1 MNAREDIRESR
12 SPERTCLATGET
24 GSKETMVRF
33 VLSPDGMIV
42 PDVAERLPGRG
53 VWVTATKEALEL
65 AVRKQVFARGFK
77 QTVKADAALPAQVE
91 RLLRERVLHWLAL
104 ANKSGEAIIGF
115 TKVEAS
121 LKEGS
126 PALLF
131 LAQDAGASDKQKIQ
145 SLAEWRGIDI
155 CSLLARDELARPFG
169 RDDTVHIALLPGG
182 IVRQMQKEIR
192 RLAGF
197 CTKVAL

>member
-1 MNAREDIRESR
+1 
-12 SPERTCLATGET
+12 
-24 GSKETMVRF
+24 MVRF
-33 VLSPDGMIV
+33 VLSPDNVIV

-53 VWVTATKEALEL
+53 VWVTATKDALET
-65 AVRKQVFARGFK
+65 AVRKQVFSRGFK

-104 ANKSGEAIIGF
+104 ANKSGEAILGF
-115 TKVEAS
+115 TKVEAA

-131 LAQDAGASDKQKIQ
+131 LASDAGPSDSQKIQ
-145 SLAEWRGIDI
+145 SLGGRRGIEI
-155 CSLLARDELARPFG
+155 CHLLSREELARPFG

-182 IVRQMQKEIR
+182 IVHQMQKEIR